1 MTGKESPIRV
11 DQVIVEF
18 GRATSQEHKIYD

>member
-1 MTGKESPIRV
+1 MIRGELPVRV

-18 GRATSQEHKIYD
+18 GRATLQKHKIYD